1 MGKNGVKIKSING
14 AEVLK
19 IQNEELNVRK
29 AEFGKAVFNN
39 SLLLDKLKKLGLD
52 ITKQGSTKDII
63 VVKFDYMYKSKQ
75 AKKDEEE
82 CIKLKSYTKQLKK
95 YNKDKIKRI
104 KQLHKNIE
112 NNEAKLIEENEED
125 KILKIKNRINK
136 YKDELSNLDLD
147 IIKNIENNEA
157 IIKNLASKVDENITK
172 KDIVREQLY
181 KDGFELQTYKTV
193 KKVEK
198 EDKKI
203 KYVFWFR
210 SAGKAKQGEDYFIN
224 EKLWNDINEWQTMGI
239 ELPKE
244 NCKLVEMEAYKSLVA
259 SAITGYYTCNPRT
272 EILVVND
279 LDCYSEL
286 QDVIKVIRNKTT
298 GFSEALHTKAKCKN
312 TIWDGMCLIQK
323 EEGFEE
329 GFRGLRHHFYKT
341 GAFIG
346 DFQQYFKDYCKENDI
361 DYNEY
366 TVIDRYGREVLIK
379 NVRMITTENAM
390 KWEKLIGAS
399 KDSYERWCDKVEENG
414 CNFGVCKE
422 NHVSKYG
429 EKQRMSYQM
438 LNSLPLEDG
447 DIEDIFADSLDY
459 ITKLKNDDEFFI
471 EHLNRTASEVNNNE
485 LLADL
490 ASTYTTFVDSY
501 YFKENRKAEIYIY
514 KESLKQGKLLTEG
527 DNETIVGNPMIL
539 LKYVTGQIDD
549 DIKDGVISGCKDTTL
564 PNKNSCYC
572 RRFADGEEIGT
583 FRSPH
588 NSPNNIMVFKNNLS
602 EEMDKYFYCLGDNVI
617 AVNFLENDV
626 QDRGNGLDTDTDF
639 LLCTTNDTI
648 VKACKKAQEY
658 PTIVNGFVL
667 SPKTYNNTIEDLAKI
682 DNGLQASQK
691 AIGTSS
697 NVAMLYLS
705 QYWNMFREHE
715 EKHIDYY
722 LDYNYLFMNNNTCE
736 YLEDKQKE
744 EELLDNVCILSV
756 LAQVSVDSSKRA
768 YEVGKWLKDKKGN
781 FILDKET
788 GKKIIDPNGLRN
800 EIERLRNELPHKEKP
815 TFWQYTNSAFKNEEI
830 EKKLKNR
837 INNWKSLN
845 KKDKNKYIKEEKKRM
860 IAELVNYNC
869 PFNNVLKEIDSKI
882 KDADGRKPIED
893 AEFLVS
899 HGNRET
905 QDRKQGKKIAE
916 LVEEFYNASKFI
928 KITQDEEDEEENN
941 KYYGMLYK
949 EYLDKINKLTISL
962 DTMSLIIIRALD
974 KDNKFLKSNS
984 KIKTKL
990 LNILYKSNRDKFMKC
1005 FKDSEK

>member
-1 MGKNGVKIKSING
+1 MSKNGVKIKSING

-63 VVKFDYMYKSKQ
+63 VVKFDYMYKSEQ

-147 IIKNIENNEA
+147 IIKNIKDNEA

-181 KDGFELQTYKTV
+181 KDGFKLQTYKTV

-224 EKLWNDINEWQTMGI
+224 KKLWNDINEWQTMGI

-366 TVIDRYGREVLIK
+366 TVIDRYGREVLLK

-399 KDSYERWCDKVEENG
+399 KDSYEKWCDKVEENG

-490 ASTYTTFVDSY
+490 ASTYSTFVNSY
-501 YFKENRKAEIYIY
+501 YFKENRKREIHIY
-514 KESLKQGKLLTEG
+514 KESLKRGKLLAEG
-527 DNETIVGNPMIL
+527 DNETIIGNPMIL
-539 LKYVTGQIDD
+539 LKKITGQIDD
-549 DIKDGVISGCKDTTL
+549 IDKTL

-572 RRFADGEEIGT
+572 RRFKDGEEIGA

-626 QDRGNGLDTDTDF
+626 QDRGNGLDTNTDF
-639 LLCTTNDTI
+639 LLCTTNETI
-648 VKACKKAQEY
+648 VKACIKAQEY
-658 PTIVNGFVL
+658 PTIINGFVP
-667 SPKTYNNTIEDLAKI
+667 SSKTYNNTIEDLAKI

-756 LAQVSVDSSKRA
+756 LAQVAVDSSKRA

-788 GKKIIDPNGLRN
+788 GEKIIDPNGLRN

-860 IAELVNYNC
+860 IDELVNYNC

-882 KDADGRKPIED
+882 GKANYKKPIENE
-893 AEFLVS
+893 EFLVLW
-899 HGNRET
+899 GNT
-905 QDRKQGKKIAE
+905 KSQDRKQAKKI
-916 LVEEFYNASKFI
+916 EEYIREFDSITKFI
-928 KITQDEEDEEENN
+928 NTNDDMEDEDNM
-941 KYYGMLYK
+941 YYYNIIHK
-949 EYLDKINKLTISL
+949 EYLDKILNLTIKQ
-962 DTMSLIIIRALD
+962 DTMSLLIIRALD
-974 KDNKFLKSNS
+974 KDNKYLKSNS
-984 KIKTKL
+984 EVRSKL
-990 LNILYKSNRDKFMKC
+990 LNKLYQYNRDNFIKC
-1005 FKDSEK
+1005 FTDHKK

>member
-1 MGKNGVKIKSING
+1 MSKNGVKIKSING

-63 VVKFDYMYKSKQ
+63 VVKFDYMYKSEQ

-147 IIKNIENNEA
+147 IIKNIEDNEA
-157 IIKNLASKVDENITK
+157 IIKNLASKVDKNITK

-224 EKLWNDINEWQTMGI
+224 KKLWNDINEWQTMGI

-279 LDCYSEL
+279 LDYYSEL

-346 DFQQYFKDYCKENDI
+346 DFQQYFKDFCTKNGH
-361 DYNEY
+361 DYNTY
-366 TVIDRYGREVLIK
+366 TVIDRYGRELLLKNIK
-379 NVRMITTENAM
+379 MLTTENAM

-399 KDSYERWCDKVEENG
+399 KDSYEKWCDKVEENG

-667 SPKTYNNTIEDLAKI
+667 SSKTYNNTIEDLAKI